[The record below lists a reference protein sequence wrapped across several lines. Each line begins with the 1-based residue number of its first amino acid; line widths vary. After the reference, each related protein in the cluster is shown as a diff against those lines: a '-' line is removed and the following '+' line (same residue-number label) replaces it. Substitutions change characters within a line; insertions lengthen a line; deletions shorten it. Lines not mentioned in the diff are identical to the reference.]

1 MGFNFFNWL
10 REGVRQAVLM
20 GVTDAVENLGTP
32 HEDDQVSHRLLEML
46 QQGGPATAPK
56 RLADHTSTGAGNANQ
71 AKRKKLGRT
80 LEEIQA
86 STKPA

>member
-46 QQGGPATAPK
+46 QQGGPAGTPK
-56 RLADHTSTGAGNANQ
+56 RLADPAAGVSNP

-86 STKPA
+86 STKAA